1 MGQRDG
7 LTQSKLMKNSRP
19 APLKWTI
26 KAINAPRKSISFTI
40 KLFVGAILLAW
51 AVVAWTAWTGSED
64 SHMFVSIMATGLTL
78 FLLWILK
85 HCLQKS
91 VFHYVVHA
99 THLQYT
105 HYLDYPENAEARLK
119 RSIISLF
126 VGAAVIAVVLKSLSV
141 FVIGTAYLLLNGA
154 PQLMCWKRP
163 EPELVVSPPWKK
175 FQRMIIDRKY
185 RLVVLL
191 IDDPTIG
198 FKAHL
203 PDDAHLQRYVAFLKA
218 VLPPHVQYSEER
230 WEW

>member
-1 MGQRDG
+1 MGQRDA
-7 LTQSKLMKNSRP
+7 LTQSKLMKDSQP

-26 KAINAPRKSISFTI
+26 KAIHASRKSI
-40 KLFVGAILLAW
+40 LFIRKVLIGIILF
-51 AVVAWTAWTGSED
+51 AWTAVAWVALTGSED
-64 SHMFVSIMATGLTL
+64 SRTFASALALGATFSSLLALRL
-78 FLLWILK
+78 F
-85 HCLQKS
+85 HQKS

-105 HYLDYPENAEARLK
+105 HCLDYPENAEARFK

-126 VGAAVIAVVLKSLSV
+126 VGVAVAAVVLKSLSV